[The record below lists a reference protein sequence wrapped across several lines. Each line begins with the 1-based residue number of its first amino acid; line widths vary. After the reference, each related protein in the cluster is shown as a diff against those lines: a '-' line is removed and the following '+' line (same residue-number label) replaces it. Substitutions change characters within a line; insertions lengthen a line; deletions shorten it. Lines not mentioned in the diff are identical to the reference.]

1 VLSLITDASKR
12 NEDKNDRECSP
23 SITNAW
29 EGWEHN
35 GWGVL
40 SIIEMLKEVEI
51 QWMGSTPHH
60 TIHIS
65 SEKLLC

>member
-1 VLSLITDASKR
+1 MRILRWGILSIIVDASKGK
-12 NEDKNDRECSP
+12 EDKNDRECSP

-40 SIIEMLKEVEI
+40 SIIKILNEVEI
-51 QWMGSTPHH
+51 
-60 TIHIS
+60 
-65 SEKLLC
+65 